1 MVCLISACD
10 TRIKLSASVLALSYH
25 PSTPNV
31 DTQTHAYSVFTLV
44 VKGTVQPHRN
54 AVDTLPSPPFLQHSL
69 VAIFNK
75 NNLSLLFLP
84 LTTPGFSSAL
94 LLFVTPRTHGFTE
107 L

>member
-44 VKGTVQPHRN
+44 IKGTDCSTTQESCGHPPQS
-54 AVDTLPSPPFLQHSL
+54 TLPS
-69 VAIFNK
+69 A
-75 NNLSLLFLP
+75 
-84 LTTPGFSSAL
+84 LTGRHF
-94 LLFVTPRTHGFTE
+94 
-107 L
+107 